1 MDTDQILLAVVVLLT
16 AVVIAGGVAKKL
28 NLGSIVA
35 LLAVGMALGPHS
47 PKPLLTDHVDELQA
61 VGEIGV
67 VLLLFLVGLGTQP
80 TRLLSM
86 RRLVLGLGT
95 AQLLLTAAAIA
106 GLLIAVALEQWQWAL
121 IVGLGLAMSSDA
133 VAISTLEERAE
144 SASPLGQ
151 AVMAVLINQSF
162 MVIVVLAVIPIL
174 AAGPTHGFPVPNLD
188 KDKAFEVIAAVAAV
202 YGLGR
207 YALPKMLTWAARRLG
222 FESFTLIVVAG
233 IFGAAWI
240 MDRVGVSMALGS
252 FMIGMIL
259 STSEFAE
266 QIKASVALMK
276 GLLLGLFFIAVGMAI
291 NLEEVA
297 ALGGEFLLAL
307 PALLLIKFAIVFVL
321 ALVFGLRLRSA
332 VLAGLLLMPL
342 DEIAYVIF
350 ASAHGSGLLSAR
362 AYTIGLTM
370 ISFSFVLSPVL
381 INLGYKLSDR
391 LASTPKPD
399 VPLKSLSESIEN
411 RVVVVGCS
419 YVGRAI
425 CAILELAKVP
435 YIAFEIDLDHLSAA
449 KKRNHNAHYGD
460 VTEPMMMSTI
470 SIARARSV
478 ILTTSGYE
486 ATKRMIGNL
495 RQFYPDVP
503 VMTAVQYLVQRD
515 ELRRMGAS
523 QVVALMPEATLR
535 FSRSVL
541 RSLGVSPDE
550 VESIINSFTAD
561 DYAVMRGIGGVGPET
576 TAKEAS
582 VATHPERVGAPLI

>member
-1 MDTDQILLAVVVLLT
+1 MDTDQILLAVVVMLT

-151 AVMAVLINQSF
+151 AVMAVLINQNF

-174 AAGPTHGFPVPNLD
+174 AAGPTHGIPVPNL
-188 KDKAFEVIAAVAAV
+188 DKAFEVIAAVAAV

-207 YALPKMLTWAARRLG
+207 YALPNMLTWAARRLG
-222 FESFTLIVVAG
+222 FESFTLIVVAAV
-233 IFGAAWI
+233 FGAAWI

-291 NLEEVA
+291 NLQEVA

-307 PALLLIKFAIVFVL
+307 PALLLIKFAIVLVL
-321 ALVFGLRLRSA
+321 ALTFGLRLRSA

-362 AYTIGLTM
+362 AYTVGLTM
-370 ISFSFVLSPVL
+370 ISFSFILSPVL

-391 LASTPKPD
+391 LASTSKPD
-399 VPLKSLSESIEN
+399 VPPKSLSESIEN

-435 YIAFEIDLDHLSAA
+435 YIAFEIDFDRLSEA
-449 KKRNHNAHYGD
+449 KKRKHNAHYGD

-478 ILTTSGYE
+478 IVTTSGYE

-495 RQFYPDVP
+495 RQFYPNVP

-523 QVVALMPEATLR
+523 QVVALMPDATLR

-550 VESIINSFTAD
+550 VESIINSFAAD

-576 TAKEAS
+576 TAKESS
-582 VATHPERVGAPLI
+582 VATHQEGVGAPVI

>member
-1 MDTDQILLAVVVLLT
+1 MDTDQILLAVVVMLT

-47 PKPLLTDHVDELQA
+47 PRPLLTDHVDELQA

-67 VLLLFLVGLGTQP
+67 VLLLFLVGLDTKP
-80 TRLLSM
+80 KRLLSM
-86 RRLVLGLGT
+86 RRLVFGLGT

-133 VAISTLEERAE
+133 VAVSTLEERAE
-144 SASPLGQ
+144 SASPHGR
-151 AVMAVLINQSF
+151 AVMAVVINQSF
-162 MVIVVLAVIPIL
+162 MVIAVLAVIPIL
-174 AAGPTHGFPVPNLD
+174 AADPVHSIPMPNLD
-188 KDKAFEVIAAVAAV
+188 KTLEVIAAVAAV

-207 YALPKMLTWAARRLG
+207 YALPKMLTWAARKLG
-222 FESFTLIVVAG
+222 FESFTLIIIAG
-233 IFGAAWI
+233 VLGAAWA

-266 QIKASVALMK
+266 QIKASVSLMK

-291 NLEEVA
+291 NLKEVA

-321 ALVFGLRLRSA
+321 ALVFGLGLRSA

-350 ASAHGSGLLSAR
+350 ASAHGSGLLSAQ
-362 AYTIGLTM
+362 AYTVGLTM

-381 INLGYKLSDR
+381 INLGYQLSDR

-399 VPLKSLSESIEN
+399 VPLKALSESIEN
-411 RVVVVGCS
+411 RVVVVGYS
-419 YVGRAI
+419 YVGRSI

-435 YIAFEIDLDHLSAA
+435 YIAFEIDLERLSEA
-449 KKRNHNAHYGD
+449 KKWNHNAHYGD
-460 VTEPMMMSTI
+460 VTEPMMMGTI

-495 RQFYPDVP
+495 REFYPNVP

-515 ELRRMGAS
+515 ELRRMGAR

-541 RSLGVSPDE
+541 SNLGVAPDE
-550 VESIINSFTAD
+550 VESIINSFAAD
-561 DYAVMRGIGGVGPET
+561 DYAVMRGVGGVGPAT
-576 TAKEAS
+576 TATS
-582 VATHPERVGAPLI
+582 HPQRAGMSAVI

>member
-1 MDTDQILLAVVVLLT
+1 METDQILLAVVVMLT
-16 AVVIAGGVAKKL
+16 AVIIAGGVAKKL

-47 PKPLLTDHVDELQA
+47 PRPLLTEHIDEMQA

-67 VLLLFLVGLGTQP
+67 VLLLFLVGLDTKP

-86 RRLVLGLGT
+86 RRLVLGLATG
-95 AQLLLTAAAIA
+95 QFLLTAAAIA
-106 GLLIAVALEQWQWAL
+106 GLLIMVALEQWQWAL

-133 VAISTLEERAE
+133 VAVSTLEERGE
-144 SASPLGQ
+144 SSTPHGR

-174 AAGPTHGFPVPNLD
+174 AAGPEHSIPMPNLN
-188 KDKAFEVIAAVAAV
+188 KTLEVIGAVGAV
-202 YGLGR
+202 YVLGR
-207 YALPKMLTWAARRLG
+207 YALPKILTWAARKLG
-222 FESFTLIVVAG
+222 FESFSLI
-233 IFGAAWI
+233 IFTAVFAAAWA
-240 MDRVGVSMALGS
+240 MDRVGISMALGS

-266 QIKASVALMK
+266 QIKASVSLLK
-276 GLLLGLFFIAVGMAI
+276 GRLLGLFFIAVGMAI
-291 NLEEVA
+291 NLKEVA
-297 ALGGEFLLAL
+297 ALGAQFLLAL
-307 PALLLIKFAIVFVL
+307 PSLLLIKFAIVFVL
-321 ALVFGLRLRSA
+321 ASIFGLGLRSA

-350 ASAHGSGLLSAR
+350 ASAHENGLLSAR
-362 AYTIGLTM
+362 AYTVGLTM

-391 LASTPKPD
+391 LTGTPTPD
-399 VPLKSLSESIEN
+399 IPLKSFTESIEN
-411 RVVVVGCS
+411 RVVVVGYS
-419 YVGRAI
+419 YVGRSI

-435 YIAFEIDLDHLSAA
+435 YVAFEIDLDRLSEA
-449 KKRNHNAHYGD
+449 KKWNHNAHYGD
-460 VTEPMMMSTI
+460 VTEPMMMGTI

-495 RQFYPDVP
+495 REFYPDVP

-515 ELRRMGAS
+515 ELRRMGAM

-535 FSRSVL
+535 FSQSVL
-541 RSLGVSPDE
+541 NSLGVAPEE

-561 DYAVMRGIGGVGPET
+561 DYAVMRGVGGVGPET
-576 TAKEAS
+576 AANEAQ
-582 VATHPERVGAPLI
+582 V

>member
-1 MDTDQILLAVVVLLT
+1 MDTDQILLAVVVMLT

-47 PKPLLTDHVDELQA
+47 PRPLLTDHVDELQA

-67 VLLLFLVGLGTQP
+67 VLLLFLVGLDTKP
-80 TRLLSM
+80 KRLLSM
-86 RRLVLGLGT
+86 RRLVFGLGT

-133 VAISTLEERAE
+133 VAVSTLEERAE
-144 SASPLGQ
+144 SASPHGQ
-151 AVMAVLINQSF
+151 AVMAVVINQSF
-162 MVIVVLAVIPIL
+162 MVIAVLAVIPIL
-174 AAGPTHGFPVPNLD
+174 AADPVHSIPMPNRD
-188 KDKAFEVIAAVAAV
+188 KTLEVIAAVAAV

-207 YALPKMLTWAARRLG
+207 YALPKMLTWAARKLG
-222 FESFTLIVVAG
+222 FESFTLIIIAG
-233 IFGAAWI
+233 VFGAAWA

-266 QIKASVALMK
+266 QIKASVSLMK

-291 NLEEVA
+291 NLKEVA

-321 ALVFGLRLRSA
+321 ALVFGLGLRSA

-350 ASAHGSGLLSAR
+350 ASAHGSGLLSAQ
-362 AYTIGLTM
+362 AYTVGLTM

-391 LASTPKPD
+391 LAST
-399 VPLKSLSESIEN
+399 L
-411 RVVVVGCS
+411 
-419 YVGRAI
+419 
-425 CAILELAKVP
+425 
-435 YIAFEIDLDHLSAA
+435 
-449 KKRNHNAHYGD
+449 RN
-460 VTEPMMMSTI
+460 PMC
-470 SIARARSV
+470 RSK
-478 ILTTSGYE
+478 L
-486 ATKRMIGNL
+486 
-495 RQFYPDVP
+495 
-503 VMTAVQYLVQRD
+503 
-515 ELRRMGAS
+515 
-523 QVVALMPEATLR
+523 
-535 FSRSVL
+535 
-541 RSLGVSPDE
+541 
-550 VESIINSFTAD
+550 
-561 DYAVMRGIGGVGPET
+561 
-576 TAKEAS
+576 
-582 VATHPERVGAPLI
+582 

>member
-1 MDTDQILLAVVVLLT
+1 MLT

-47 PKPLLTDHVDELQA
+47 PRPLFTDHIDELQA

-67 VLLLFLVGLGTQP
+67 VLLLFLVGLDTRP
-80 TRLLSM
+80 KRLLSM

-106 GLLIAVALEQWQWAL
+106 GFLITVALGQWQWAL
-121 IVGLGLAMSSDA
+121 IIGLGLAMSSAA
-133 VAISTLEERAE
+133 VAVSTLEERGE
-144 SASPLGQ
+144 STSPHGRS
-151 AVMAVLINQSF
+151 VMAVLINQSF
-162 MVIVVLAVIPIL
+162 MVILVLAIIPIL
-174 AAGPTHGFPVPNLD
+174 AAGPAHGIPMPNLD
-188 KDKAFEVIAAVAAV
+188 KTLEVIVVVVAV

-207 YALPKMLTWAARRLG
+207 YGLPKMLTWAARKLG
-222 FESFTLIVVAG
+222 FQSFTLIIIAAV
-233 IFGAAWI
+233 FGAAWA

-266 QIKASVALMK
+266 QIKASVSLMK
-276 GLLLGLFFIAVGMAI
+276 GWLLGLFFIAVGMAI
-291 NLEEVA
+291 NLKEVA

-307 PALLLIKFAIVFVL
+307 PGLLLIKFAVVFVL
-321 ALVFGLRLRSA
+321 ASIFGLGLRPA

-362 AYTIGLTM
+362 AYMIGLTI

-391 LASTPKPD
+391 LVSTPKPD
-399 VPLKSLSESIEN
+399 VPLKSLRESIEN
-411 RVVVVGCS
+411 RVVVVGYS
-419 YVGRAI
+419 YVGRSI

-435 YIAFEIDLDHLSAA
+435 YIAFEVDIERLSEA
-449 KKRNHNAHYGD
+449 KKWNHNAHYGD
-460 VTEPMMMSTI
+460 VTEPMMMGTI

-515 ELRRMGAS
+515 ELRRMGAK
-523 QVVALMPEATLR
+523 QVVALMPEGTLR

-541 RSLGVSPDE
+541 SSLGVPPDK
-550 VESIINSFTAD
+550 VESIISSFAAE
-561 DYAVMRGIGGVGPET
+561 DYAVMRGVGGVGPET
-576 TAKEAS
+576 AAKEAG
-582 VATHPERVGAPLI
+582 V

>member
-1 MDTDQILLAVVVLLT
+1 MDTDQILLAVVVMLT

-47 PKPLLTDHVDELQA
+47 PKPLLTDHIDELQA

-80 TRLLSM
+80 KRLLSM
-86 RRLVLGLGT
+86 RRLVFGLGT

-133 VAISTLEERAE
+133 IAISTLEERGENA
-144 SASPLGQ
+144 SAHGR
-151 AVMAVLINQSF
+151 AVVAVLISQSF
-162 MVIVVLAVIPIL
+162 TVIAVLAVIPIL
-174 AAGPTHGFPVPNLD
+174 TAGPTHSIPVPNF
-188 KDKAFEVIAAVAAV
+188 DKALEVIAAVAAV
-202 YGLGR
+202 YGLGH

-222 FESFTLIVVAG
+222 FESFTLIIVAAV
-233 IFGAAWI
+233 FGAAWV

-266 QIKASVALMK
+266 QIKASVSLMK

-291 NLEEVA
+291 NLQEVA
-297 ALGGEFLLAL
+297 GLGGQFMLAL

-321 ALVFGLRLRSA
+321 TLVFGLRLHSA

-362 AYTIGLTM
+362 AYTVGLTM
-370 ISFSFVLSPVL
+370 ISFSFILSPVL

-391 LASTPKPD
+391 LASTAKPD
-399 VPLKSLSESIEN
+399 VPLKSLTESIEN
-411 RVVVVGCS
+411 RVVVVGYS
-419 YVGRAI
+419 YVGRSI
-425 CAILELAKVP
+425 CAILDLANVP
-435 YIAFEIDLDHLSAA
+435 YIAFEIDLERLSEA

-460 VTEPMMMSTI
+460 VTEPMMMRTI

-495 RQFYPDVP
+495 RQFYPNVP
-503 VMTAVQYLVQRD
+503 VMTAVQYLVERD
-515 ELRRMGAS
+515 ELRRMGAT

-541 RSLGVSPDE
+541 SSLGVLPDE
-550 VESIINSFTAD
+550 VESIINSFAAD
-561 DYAVMRGIGGVGPET
+561 DYAAMRGVGGVGPET
-576 TAKEAS
+576 AAKEAS
-582 VATHPERVGAPLI
+582 AATHQERVGAPVI